1 MIARRLTML
10 ERLTCASPDYL
21 DCFGLPTH
29 VDALNSHRM
38 VGLLL
43 CAKVLSM
50 RRDVFSPSPASP
62 KIIAELERLLNA
74 ATG

>member
-21 DCFGLPTH
+21 DYLDCFGLPTH
-29 VDALNSHRM
+29 VDALNSHRI

-50 RRDVFSPSPASP
+50 RRDVFSLSPASP
-62 KIIAELERLLNA
+62 KIA